1 MLTYFNLGF
10 TLRAISQLVTL
21 QSAMGKAESV
31 VASRDN
37 KGQFT
42 TSEMQSHEATLGQNL
57 EALLSGGL
65 PRKDPIVG
73 EATQLLSTLSE
84 MRMRIEVTPR
94 HRVLSNI
101 HRLLRV

>member
-1 MLTYFNLGF
+1 MLTHFNLGF
-10 TLRAISQLVTL
+10 TLGVISQLVTL

-42 TSEMQSHEATLGQNL
+42 TSEMQSQEAALRQDL